1 MGTLVI
7 HLLDILYLS
16 SMSIIVSIITRPP
29 FFFSM
34 LLCDFLMYTLHI
46 SPSALCHYVL
56 VLFPLCWFY
65 FSFRFFECC
74 QSTFTPFCCHI
85 TFLDPPES
93 LLWALYVSLC
103 CRSFLWGYTG
113 WVLDSKGRLSL
124 QVSPFSFFSLEIT
137 VVFLG
142 LSTPLLALHH

>member
-16 SMSIIVSIITRPP
+16 SMSIIFSIITCPP

-65 FSFRFFECC
+65 FSFRFSSAANLLSHLSVAILLFLILPNLFFELFMSVCAVVHFFEGI
-74 QSTFTPFCCHI
+74 QAGSWTVKAG
-85 TFLDPPES
+85 S
-93 LLWALYVSLC
+93 LYKCLPLVS
-103 CRSFLWGYTG
+103 
-113 WVLDSKGRLSL
+113 
-124 QVSPFSFFSLEIT
+124 SPWR
-137 VVFLG
+137 
-142 LSTPLLALHH
+142 